1 MILVCSVFHFEYFHV
16 IAINVVCSCNSLLHS
31 IAQSARTFWFEESLQ
46 SAIEELRDMRS
57 AVQLRDKLGIELQYE
72 TYSDLRKK
80 LNSQA
85 LGDVRK
91 VAETADTYIGEAPLD
106 VIDEQVW
113 RSMPND
119 EDAEGE
125 KRRTVKV
132 PFGPNGV
139 LCVIFSC
146 VNDPRM
152 MPSTDLLLTKQM
164 LDTGLRMGMSKD
176 RRITNQGILSNIDD
190 LESKLVAYAE
200 TLRAR
205 TSFNNP
211 KRASET
217 PAEIVTVN

>member
-1 MILVCSVFHFEYFHV
+1 
-16 IAINVVCSCNSLLHS
+16 
-31 IAQSARTFWFEESLQ
+31 
-46 SAIEELRDMRS
+46 
-57 AVQLRDKLGIELQYE
+57 
-72 TYSDLRKK
+72 
-80 LNSQA
+80 
-85 LGDVRK
+85 
-91 VAETADTYIGEAPLD
+91 
-106 VIDEQVW
+106 
-113 RSMPND
+113 MPND

-139 LCVIFSC
+139 LCVIFSW

-164 LDTGLRMGMSKD
+164 LDTGMRKD

-190 LESKLVAYAE
+190 LESKLVAYVE

-205 TSFNNP
+205 TNFNNP